1 MLYKF
6 FRFFLF
12 RCDPELAHDILLF
25 LLSLAP
31 IRWIL
36 WLFYHQDDPR
46 LEKYFWGLRFKNPIG
61 LAAGF
66 DKNAKALLGFQALG
80 FGFIEVGTV
89 TPRPQAGNPKPR
101 ILRFEKEEA
110 LVNWLGFN
118 NDGIAQIVERLKVAK
133 PKMKIPVGLNIGKN
147 SDTPLEKA
155 TDDYVICIERANP
168 VVDFFVI
175 NISSPNTPELRRL
188 AEPLFLEE
196 LLSRVQR
203 VSRHPVWVKLSPDIS
218 QDQLPQMIA
227 LCEKYKVSALVATNT
242 TIDYSL
248 LPSYQLAKGGVSGK
262 PLKPK
267 STHLLKTLKSLT
279 SSQMA
284 WVGVGGILSPAD
296 AQEKIDS
303 GADLIELYT
312 GLIFKGPS
320 LIRKI
325 KKTLIKFEQCRNVCY
340 LKN

>member
-12 RCDPELAHDILLF
+12 RFDPENVHEVILF
-25 LLSLAP
+25 LLSLVGV
-31 IRWIL
+31 RWMV
-36 WLFYHQDDPR
+36 WLFYHQDDPK
-46 LEKYFWGLRFKNPIG
+46 LEKNFVGLRFKNPIG

-66 DKNAKALLGFQALG
+66 DKNAKALLGFQALV

-118 NDGIAQIVERLKVAK
+118 NDGIAQIVERLKVAR

-155 TDDYVICIERANP
+155 TDDYVICLERANP

-188 AEPLFLEE
+188 AEPLFLQE

-218 QDQLPQMIA
+218 QDQLPQIIA
-227 LCEKYKVSALVATNT
+227 LCEKYKVSALGATNT
-242 TIDYSL
+242 TTDYSL
-248 LPSYQLAKGGVSGK
+248 LPSSHLSQGGISGG
-262 PLKPK
+262 PLRIK
-267 STHLLKTLKSLT
+267 STHLLKTLKSQL
-279 SSQMA
+279 SSKMA
-284 WVGVGGILSPAD
+284 LVGVGGVLSVED
-296 AQEKIDS
+296 AQEKITA

-312 GLIFKGPS
+312 GLIFKGPG

-325 KKTLIKFEQCRNVCY
+325 K
-340 LKN
+340 

>member
-12 RCDPELAHDILLF
+12 RFDPENVHEVILF

-31 IRWIL
+31 VRWML
-36 WLFYHQDDPR
+36 WLLYHFDDPK
-46 LEKYFWGLRFKNPIG
+46 LEKNFGGLRFKNPIG

-66 DKNAKALLGFQALG
+66 DKNAKALLGCEALG
-80 FGFIEVGTV
+80 FGFIEVGTI

-118 NDGIAQIVERLKVAK
+118 NDGIAQVVERLKRVK
-133 PKMKIPVGLNIGKN
+133 PKIKIPVGLNIGKN
-147 SDTPLEKA
+147 GDTPLEKA

-188 AEPLFLEE
+188 AEPRFLEE

-203 VSRHPVWVKLSPDIS
+203 ISRHPVWVKLSPDIPHHELS
-218 QDQLPQMIA
+218 DIVR
-227 LCEKYKVSALVATNT
+227 LCEKYKVAALVATNT
-242 TIDYSL
+242 TTDYAL
-248 LPSYQLAKGGVSGK
+248 LPSQKISHGGISGK
-262 PLKPK
+262 PLRPK
-267 STHLLKTLKSLT
+267 STGLLKTLKSLA
-279 SSQMA
+279 SSQITL
-284 WVGVGGILSPAD
+284 VGVGGILSAQD
-296 AQEKIDS
+296 AQEKITA
-303 GADLIELYT
+303 GAGLLELYT

-325 KKTLIKFEQCRNVCY
+325 KRIL
-340 LKN
+340 L

>member
-12 RCDPELAHDILLF
+12 RLDPEIVHEVLLF

-31 IRWIL
+31 VRWIL
-36 WLFYHQDDPR
+36 WLCFRFSWHYDDPK
-46 LEKYFWGLRFKNPIG
+46 LEKNLGGLRFKNPVG

-89 TPRPQAGNPKPR
+89 TPRPQMGNPKPR
-101 ILRFEKEEA
+101 IVRFEKEEA

-118 NDGIAQIVERLKVAK
+118 NDGIAQVVERLKSVK
-133 PKMKIPVGLNIGKN
+133 SKMKIPVGLNIGKN

-188 AEPLFLEE
+188 AEPRFLEE

-203 VSRHPVWVKLSPDIS
+203 VSHHPVWVKLSPDIS
-218 QDQLPQMIA
+218 QDQLPQIIA

-248 LPSYQLAKGGVSGK
+248 LPAAHLSQGGISGN
-262 PLKPK
+262 PLRLK
-267 STHLLKTLKSLT
+267 STHLLKALKSQL
-279 SSQMA
+279 SSNVGKVGQMA
-284 WVGVGGILSPAD
+284 LVGVGGILSAQD
-296 AQEKIDS
+296 AQEKIS
-303 GADLIELYT
+303 AGVDLIELYT
-312 GLIFKGPS
+312 GLIFEGPG
-320 LIRKI
+320 LIKKI
-325 KKTLIKFEQCRNVCY
+325 KRTL
-340 LKN
+340 L

>member
-12 RCDPELAHDILLF
+12 RLDPEVVHETLLF

-31 IRWIL
+31 VRWIL
-36 WLFYHQDDPR
+36 CVFCRYDDPR
-46 LEKYFWGLRFKNPIG
+46 LQRNICGLQFKNPIG

-89 TPRPQAGNPKPR
+89 TPRPQTGNPKPR

-118 NDGIAQIVERLKVAK
+118 NDGIAQVVERLKAVK
-133 PKMKIPVGLNIGKN
+133 PKMKIPVGLNVGKN

-188 AEPLFLEE
+188 AEPHFLEE

-203 VSRHPVWVKLSPDIS
+203 VSRHPVWVKLSPDMSPDIS
-218 QDQLPQMIA
+218 KDQLPQIIA

-242 TIDYSL
+242 TTDYSL
-248 LPSYQLAKGGVSGK
+248 LSSVRLSQGGISGN
-262 PLKPK
+262 PLRIK
-267 STHLLKTLKSLT
+267 STHLLKMFKSQV

-284 WVGVGGILSPAD
+284 LVGVGGILSVKD
-296 AQEKIDS
+296 AQEKINA

-312 GLIFKGPS
+312 GLIFKGPA

-325 KKTLIKFEQCRNVCY
+325 KRTL
-340 LKN
+340 L

>member
-12 RCDPELAHDILLF
+12 RLDPENVHESILF
-25 LLSLAP
+25 FLSLAP

-36 WLFYHQDDPR
+36 WIFFHCDDPR
-46 LEKYFWGLRFKNPIG
+46 LQKNVGGLQFKNSIG

-89 TPRPQAGNPKPR
+89 TPRPQGGNPKPR
-101 ILRFEKEEA
+101 ILRLEKEEA
-110 LVNWLGFN
+110 LVNWMGFN
-118 NDGIAQIVERLKVAK
+118 NEGIAQVVERLKAVK

-147 SDTPLEKA
+147 KDTPLERA
-155 TDDYVICIERANP
+155 TDDYVICIERANA

-188 AEPLFLEE
+188 AEPRFLEE

-203 VSRHPVWVKLSPDIS
+203 VSRHPVWVKLSPDMDAQQLS
-218 QDQLPQMIA
+218 QIIA

-248 LPSYQLAKGGVSGK
+248 LSSPISQGGVSGR
-262 PLKPK
+262 PLFQK
-267 STHLLKTLKSLT
+267 STSLLQRLHSMNSSSLA
-279 SSQMA
+279 S
-284 WVGVGGILSPAD
+284 VGVGGILSAQD
-296 AQEKIDS
+296 AQEKINA
-303 GADLIELYT
+303 GADLLELYT
-312 GLIFKGPS
+312 GLIFEGPG
-320 LIRKI
+320 LIKKI
-325 KKTLIKFEQCRNVCY
+325 KRTL
-340 LKN
+340 L

>member
-12 RCDPELAHDILLF
+12 RLDPEVVHETLLF

-31 IRWIL
+31 VRWIL
-36 WLFYHQDDPR
+36 CVFCRYDDPR
-46 LEKYFWGLRFKNPIG
+46 LQRNICGLQFKNPIG

-89 TPRPQAGNPKPR
+89 TPRPQTGNPKPR

-118 NDGIAQIVERLKVAK
+118 NDGIAQVVERLKAVK
-133 PKMKIPVGLNIGKN
+133 PKMKIPVGLNVGKN

-188 AEPLFLEE
+188 AEPHFLEE

-203 VSRHPVWVKLSPDIS
+203 VSHHPVWVKLSPDIS
-218 QDQLPQMIA
+218 QDQLPQIIA

-248 LPSYQLAKGGVSGK
+248 LPAAHLSQGGISGN
-262 PLKPK
+262 PLRLK
-267 STHLLKTLKSLT
+267 STHLLKALKSQL
-279 SSQMA
+279 SSNVGKVGQMA
-284 WVGVGGILSPAD
+284 LVGVGGILSAQD
-296 AQEKIDS
+296 AQEKIS
-303 GADLIELYT
+303 AGVDLIELYT
-312 GLIFKGPS
+312 GLIFEGPG
-320 LIRKI
+320 LIKKI
-325 KKTLIKFEQCRNVCY
+325 KRTL
-340 LKN
+340 L